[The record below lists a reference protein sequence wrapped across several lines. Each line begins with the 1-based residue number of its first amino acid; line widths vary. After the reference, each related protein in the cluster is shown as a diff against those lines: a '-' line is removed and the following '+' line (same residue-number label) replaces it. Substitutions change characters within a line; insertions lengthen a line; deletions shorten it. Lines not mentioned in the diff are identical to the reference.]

1 MKIIITEQQN
11 EKLNKKIR
19 LAVEKLGFK
28 QSLEIFGKDIIK
40 QAFISNPE
48 SFLHQFNGL
57 KLIERYNDGH
67 SDINYV
73 DENNFIIFYYNVNN
87 DRYRSIYVD
96 YDIWNFFE
104 NIMVFSESKSEEIIK
119 NWLKDVYGLVDKPIG
134 IMLNKIK
141 ITDQ

>member
-1 MKIIITEQQN
+1 M
-11 EKLNKKIR
+11 
-19 LAVEKLGFK
+19 VEKLGFK

-40 QAFISNPE
+40 QAFIGDPE
-48 SFLHQFNGL
+48 SFLNQFNGL

-73 DENNFIIFYYNVNN
+73 DENNFIIFYYKVNN

-104 NIMVFSESKSEEIIK
+104 NIMGFSESKSEEIIK

-134 IMLNKIK
+134 IMLSKIK
-141 ITDQ
+141 IMDQ